1 MVSKRVGQHI
11 LFWAVYY
18 LICLYNE
25 LYLSPS
31 FSAHPDI
38 SLFMQS
44 MLSVFLLLVIKIACA
59 YFIMYALLPKWI
71 GEKNTGRFLGSVILT
86 LITGTL
92 LMRLMMHTV
101 IWPLV
106 YNEIPRSMGLSAL
119 VARFF
124 YSMLELLQVVGVA
137 VCIKLYKLRM
147 ESVKNEKNLIA
158 ERGRAEVLH
167 LKSQTNPHFLFNTL
181 NSIYSLSR
189 SRSEMAPDS
198 IMRLS
203 KILRYTLYDS
213 DKKTIS
219 VGEELK
225 IIRDY
230 IELQQLRFG
239 KRIEMKLTTKLDSDS
254 VQITPLLLLPLVE
267 NAYKHCDE
275 QEAIILFDLRLE
287 NDKLFLETSNPVSE
301 KTELS
306 NGSGLHNLKRQ
317 LELLYKDFSLDY
329 FVKDGQFNLEL
340 MINLNSY
347 AGHEL
352 FDTGR

>member
-1 MVSKRVGQHI
+1 MINKRIGQHI
-11 LFWAVYY
+11 LFWTVYY
-18 LICLYNE
+18 FICLYNE

-31 FSAHPDI
+31 FSAYPSV
-38 SLFMQS
+38 SLFMQA
-44 MLSVFLLLVIKIACA
+44 MLSVFLLFAVKISVA
-59 YFIMYALLPKWI
+59 YFIMYKLLPDWV
-71 GEKNTGRFLGSVILT
+71 GEKNTVQFLVSVALT
-86 LITGTL
+86 LIVGTG
-92 LMRLMMHTV
+92 LMRLMMHWV

-106 YNEIPRSMGLSAL
+106 YSEIPRSIEFSAF

-147 ESVKNEKNLIA
+147 ESVKKEKSLVA
-158 ERGRAEVLH
+158 EKSRAEVLH

-189 SRSEMAPDS
+189 AKSEAAPDS

-213 DKKTIS
+213 DKRTIAI
-219 VGEELK
+219 GDELK
-225 IIRDY
+225 VIRDY

-239 KRIEMKLTTKLDSDS
+239 KRIEMKLSTDLDSEFI
-254 VQITPLLLLPLVE
+254 QIAPLLLLPLVE

-275 QEAIILFDLRLE
+275 REAAIFFDLHLRNGQLLL
-287 NDKLFLETSNPVSE
+287 KTSNPVSE
-301 KTELS
+301 NKEIPS
-306 NGSGLHNLKRQ
+306 GSGLQNLKRQ
-317 LELLYKDFSLDY
+317 LELLYSDFSLNY
-329 FVKDGQFNLEL
+329 FIKDGQFNLEL